1 MTPQSPRERFDPY
14 AVLAALDRARV
25 TYIVVGALARI
36 IQGADEI
43 TRGIDITVAIRDE
56 NLRRLDEALKVVDA
70 RRVDGDGPSVLS
82 TDFEYEPVL
91 ALRSDA
97 GDVKV
102 VPYPAGTRGYE
113 DLRRAAERQPIG
125 QGLRPLVAS
134 AGDLARMLNAL
145 QREQDIPKLI
155 MMRRLAE
162 LENARHRGLSIE
174 R

>member
-1 MTPQSPRERFDPY
+1 MTPQSPREPFDPY
-14 AVLAALDRARV
+14 AVLAALDHARV

-56 NLRRLDEALKVVDA
+56 NLRRLNEALKVVDA
-70 RRVDGDGPSVLS
+70 RREDGDGPSAQS
-82 TDFEYEPVL
+82 TDFEHEPVL

-97 GDVKV
+97 GEVKI

-162 LENARHRGLSIE
+162 LEHGRHRGVSIE